1 MRKLFANVPHNNS
14 VFLCSHAAKKNQLTQ
29 IRIRLLRVIVRYLF
43 MFVCVYLHSILLK
56 LSDSLTHLLSVCLN
70 TEQQLSLLRILIF
83 HLFSPLM
90 AALTK

>member
-29 IRIRLLRVIVRYLF
+29 IRIRLLRVVVRYLF

-56 LSDSLTHLLSVCLN
+56 LSDTVTHLLSVGLN
-70 TEQQLSLLRILIF
+70 IEQQLSLLKNFIF
-83 HLFSPLM
+83 CICSLQ
-90 AALTK
+90 